1 MQAKDVIRQTYAMSD
16 AIVNSYLGDL
26 SDADLLVR
34 PVEGQH
40 HIAWQLGHLI
50 DSERRMVE
58 SVKTGSCPPLPE
70 GFSEA
75 HGRDEASTRSDDPKR
90 FRTKDEYL
98 RLMRAQREA
107 TRSVLDGLSDA
118 DLDAPAAEAMR
129 KMAPTVGSVFQL
141 VGDHVMMHVGQFV
154 GVRRKLRK
162 PVTI

>member
-1 MQAKDVIRQTYAMSD
+1 MHAKDAIRQTYGLCD

-58 SVKTGSCPPLPE
+58 GVKPGSCPPLPE
-70 GFSEA
+70 GFAEA
-75 HGRDEASTRSDDPKR
+75 HGRDEVSIRSNDPQR

-98 RLMRAQREA
+98 RLLRTQREA
-107 TRSVLDGLSDA
+107 TQRVLEGLSDA
-118 DLDAPAAEAMR
+118 DLDAPAPESMR
-129 KMAPTVGSVFQL
+129 KFVPTVGAVFNM
-141 VGDHVMMHVGQFV
+141 VGNHVLMHVGQFV
-154 GVRRKLRK
+154 GVRRKLHK
-162 PVTI
+162 PVVI

>member
-1 MQAKDVIRQTYAMSD
+1 MHAKDAIRQTYGMSD
-16 AIVNSYLGDL
+16 SIVTNYLGDL

-34 PVEGQH
+34 PVEGAQ
-40 HIAWQLGHLI
+40 HIAWQLGPLI
-50 DSERRMVE
+50 DSDRRMVE
-58 SVKTGSCPPLPE
+58 GIKPGSCPPLPE

-90 FRTKDEYL
+90 FRTKDDYL

-118 DLDAPAAEAMR
+118 DLDAPAAETMR
-129 KMAPTVGSVFQL
+129 RLAPTVGSVFQL
-141 VGDHVMMHVGQFV
+141 VGNHVLMHVGQFV
-154 GVRRKLRK
+154 GVRRKLQK